1 MGFDFDFEFYG
12 LWVASGSWGGGVGY
26 KVVVVGR
33 GIQIGCGEVLEVV
46 VWCDGGLKATMVVA

>member
-1 MGFDFDFEFYG
+1 MGFDFDFGFYG
-12 LWVASGSWGGGVGY
+12 LWVVGGSWGSGVGY

-46 VWCDGGLKATMVVA
+46 VWCDGGLKATVVVA